1 MKKLA
6 LSFAALTFLSGC
18 AYVTPVSNTTDL
30 SKVDFSNS
38 YEFKQ
43 GSDCSYSL
51 LGLLP
56 VTPGARFM
64 EADKHALDNPKM
76 CGIAFETKEAAD
88 VFFARRERLT
98 GQPQDKSYQDL
109 PSRGSLT
116 FTPNYAYFDMP
127 YDIKKAAAL
136 KTLLSNKRGR

>member
-6 LSFAALTFLSGC
+6 LSFAALTVLSGC

-43 GSDCSYSL
+43 GADCSYSL

-56 VTPGARFM
+56 VTPGARFI
-64 EADKHALDNPKM
+64 EAVQDANL
-76 CGIAFETKEAAD
+76 TKVNFVESGY
-88 VFFARRERLT
+88 E
-98 GQPQDKSYQDL
+98 Y
-109 PSRGSLT
+109 
-116 FTPNYAYFDMP
+116 Y
-127 YDIKKAAAL
+127 
-136 KTLLSNKRGR
+136 LLFGRHCIRVYGE